1 LNINKSKPM
10 KNSQRREFLKKSMLG
25 LSGMALIPGSLKTS
39 VSGNEE
45 QDKIPELPV
54 RVLGRTGIKTPL
66 ISMGTGSAN
75 TPAFVKSAYYAGLKL
90 FFSATYYGE
99 GNNEILV
106 GEGLKD
112 LPRDSFFIG
121 TAAPP
126 DEMDTRTGDLPAQF
140 NADAYVRKATASLGR
155 FGLDYV
161 DIFLL
166 PYAGKRDVMLNESLL
181 KALQELK
188 KQGKTKFLG
197 IASHG
202 GIEEA
207 LHAAA
212 DSKVYDVAM
221 IGYNYKTKNKESMN
235 EALAYA
241 AKAGVGIVAMKTTA
255 GAFRDKNQANPLN
268 SDTALKWV
276 LQNQNISSIV
286 SGMSSMEELQKNL
299 AMIKNLKITEQE
311 LKDLGLATLDSENGL
326 YCHQCRQC
334 IPQCPYNLEIP
345 TVMRSYMY
353 AYGYRNF
360 EHAQHTLL
368 EAGLPANSCNNCLNC
383 SVKCTA
389 GFNIKERIEDISRL
403 KNVPGE
409 FLV

>member
-1 LNINKSKPM
+1 M
-10 KNSQRREFLKKSMLG
+10 KNNQRREFLKKSMLG
-25 LSGMALIPGSLKTS
+25 LSGMALIPGSLKAS
-39 VSGNEE
+39 VRGNEE

-126 DEMDTRTGDLPAQF
+126 DEMDTRTGNLPAQF

-155 FGLDYV
+155 FGLDYI

-181 KALQELK
+181 KALQDLK

-221 IGYNYKTKNKESMN
+221 IAYNYKTGNKESMN

-241 AKAGVGIVAMKTTA
+241 AKAGVGIVAMKTIA
-255 GAFRDKNQANPLN
+255 GVSRNKNQANQLN
-268 SDTALKWV
+268 SDAALKWV
-276 LQNQNISSIV
+276 LQNENISSIV

-299 AMIKNLKITEQE
+299 AMIKNLKMTDQE
-311 LKDLGLATLDSENGL
+311 MKDISLSNLDPENDL

-360 EHAQHTLL
+360 EHAQHTLM
-368 EAGLPANSCNNCLNC
+368 EAGIPADSCNNCLNC
-383 SVKCTA
+383 SVKCKA

-403 KNVPGE
+403 KNVPRE